1 MIAPHPRFLGA
12 LAVIG
17 LLGVLGMM
25 GMRLLPLKLR
35 FDPLHP
41 PRTGVPKW
49 RVDLDTAPAEELQL
63 LPGVGPRL
71 ARRIVQDRESRGAF
85 GGVRGLDRVSGVGES
100 VIERV
105 APHVR

>member
-1 MIAPHPRFLGA
+1 MIAPHPRFHGA
-12 LAVIG
+12 LAVLG
-17 LLGVLGMM
+17 LLAVLAMIDV
-25 GMRLLPLKLR
+25 RLQPCRLR

-41 PRTGVPKW
+41 PCTGVPAW
-49 RVDLDTAPAEELQL
+49 RVDLDTAPAAEVQL

-71 ARRIVQDRESRGAF
+71 AERIVQDRASHGPF

>member
-1 MIAPHPRFLGA
+1 MIAPHPRFHGGLAVLGLLGA
-12 LAVIG
+12 L
-17 LLGVLGMM
+17 GMIH
-25 GMRLLPLKLR
+25 MRLQPCTLR

-41 PRTGVPKW
+41 PCTGVPTW
-49 RVDLDTAPAEELQL
+49 RVDLDTAPVEELQL

-71 ARRIVQDRESRGAF
+71 AQRIVQDRAVHGAF
-85 GGVRGLDRVSGVGES
+85 GGVQGLDRVSGVGAS

>member
-1 MIAPHPRFLGA
+1 
-12 LAVIG
+12 
-17 LLGVLGMM
+17 
-25 GMRLLPLKLR
+25 LR

-41 PRTGVPKW
+41 PGTGVPAW

-71 ARRIVQDRESRGAF
+71 AQRMVQDRQSRGAF
-85 GGVRGLDRVSGVGES
+85 GGVQGLDRVSGVGES
-100 VIERV
+100 VIQRV

>member
-1 MIAPHPRFLGA
+1 MIAPHPRFHGA
-12 LAVIG
+12 LAVLG
-17 LLGVLGMM
+17 LVGVLGMM
-25 GMRLLPLKLR
+25 GMRLQPCRLR
-35 FDPLHP
+35 FDPLRP
-41 PRTGVPKW
+41 PRTGVPQW

-71 ARRIVQDRESRGAF
+71 AQRIVQDRQAHGAF
-85 GGVRGLDRVSGVGES
+85 GGVQGLGRVSGVGDS